1 MSSIN
6 FSGDLAEIKSKFYE
20 LAKENYTQSNEIF
33 TSKNSSATY
42 FIKYE
47 NSKHLDKT
55 ICEYSSSEIANYR
68 DNLTKLWEDDD
79 NAKKFIP
86 VLLQAY
92 QKTQEVSKNQLP
104 DIDLYNY
111 MM

>member
-1 MSSIN
+1 MSSIS

-20 LAKENYTQSNEIF
+20 TSKENHAQDSGIF

-47 NSKHLDKT
+47 NSKHLEKT
-55 ICEYSSSEIANYR
+55 ICGYSSSEIADYR
-68 DNLTKLWEDDD
+68 ANLTKLWKDDD
-79 NAKKFIP
+79 SAKKFIP